1 MKTVPAISGRRQV
14 KTTPRKRPRQTRS
27 KETVETI
34 LAATARILIKLGFDG
49 LTTNAVAELAGVSI
63 GSLYQYFPNK
73 QALVAAL
80 IERRIDEK
88 NANTHIEL
96 ARVAQQPFP
105 VAVRTMIRMTI
116 DNYAES
122 PELSRVLIEQV
133 PRIGRMGR
141 IAELHQGT
149 LLLVAALLEARK
161 GELAIRDPEMA
172 AFVLVASIEA
182 IAQRAALFQPARLT
196 DPALIDEA
204 TAMVTRYLGVADG

>member
-1 MKTVPAISGRRQV
+1 MIPSRRQV
-14 KTTPRKRPRQTRS
+14 KTTPRKRPRQHRS

-34 LAATARILIKLGFDG
+34 LTATARILVKLGFDG
-49 LTTNAVAELAGVSI
+49 LTTNAVAEQAGVSI

-80 IERRIDEK
+80 IERRLDEK
-88 NANTHIEL
+88 NARTHAEL
-96 ARVAQQPFP
+96 SRLAGAPFP
-105 VAVRTMIRMTI
+105 EAVRAMIRMTVE
-116 DNYAES
+116 NYAVS

-133 PRIGRMGR
+133 PRVGRMAR

-149 LLLVAALLEARK
+149 LRLVAALLEARK
-161 GELAIRDPEMA
+161 HELAVRNPEMA

-182 IAQRAALFQPARLT
+182 IAQRATLFQPSRLT
-196 DPALIDEA
+196 DPVLIDEA

>member
-1 MKTVPAISGRRQV
+1 MYRQV
-14 KTTPRKRPRQTRS
+14 KTTPRKRPRQHRS

-34 LAATARILIKLGFDG
+34 LAATARILIKQGFDG
-49 LTTNAVAELAGVSI
+49 LTTNSVAVAAGVSI

-80 IERRIDEK
+80 IERRLDDK
-88 NANTHIEL
+88 NERTLAEL
-96 ARVAQQPFP
+96 ARVAREPFP
-105 VAVRTMIRMTI
+105 VAVRTMIRLTI
-116 DNYAES
+116 DNYAQS

-133 PRIGRMGR
+133 PRVGRMAR

-149 LLLVAALLEARK
+149 LKLVSALLEARK
-161 GELAIRDPEMA
+161 TELAVRDPEMA

-182 IAQRAALFQPARLT
+182 IAQRAALFQPAHLT

>member
-1 MKTVPAISGRRQV
+1 MIPARRQV

-49 LTTNAVAELAGVSI
+49 LTTNAVAEAAGVSI

-80 IERRIDEK
+80 IERRLDEK
-88 NANTHIEL
+88 NANTHREL
-96 ARVAQQPFP
+96 ARVAGQPFP
-105 VAVRTMIRMTI
+105 MAVRTMIRMTI
-116 DNYAES
+116 ENYAQS

-133 PRIGRMGR
+133 PRIGRMAR

-149 LLLVAALLEARK
+149 LKLVATLLEARRS
-161 GELAIRDPEMA
+161 ELAVNDPEMA

-182 IAQRAALFQPARLT
+182 IAQRAALFQPATLS

>member
-1 MKTVPAISGRRQV
+1 MIPARRQV

-49 LTTNAVAELAGVSI
+49 LTTNAVADQAGVSI

-80 IERRIDEK
+80 IERRLDEK
-88 NANTHIEL
+88 NANTHREL

-105 VAVRTMIRMTI
+105 EAVRTMIRMTI
-116 DNYAES
+116 ENYAQS

-133 PRIGRMGR
+133 PRVGRMAR

-149 LLLVAALLEARK
+149 LHLVAALLEARK
-161 GELAIRDPEMA
+161 HELAVRDPEMA

-182 IAQRAALFQPARLT
+182 IAQRAALFQPARLS

>member
-1 MKTVPAISGRRQV
+1 MIPARRQV

-27 KETVETI
+27 KETVEII

-80 IERRIDEK
+80 IERRLDEK
-88 NANTHIEL
+88 NANTHREL

-105 VAVRTMIRMTI
+105 EAVRSMIRMTI
-116 DNYAES
+116 ENYAAS

-133 PRIGRMGR
+133 PRVGRMAR

-149 LLLVAALLEARK
+149 LQLVAALLEARK
-161 GELAIRDPEMA
+161 HELAVRDPEMA

-182 IAQRAALFQPARLT
+182 IAQRAALFQPARLR
-196 DPALIDEA
+196 DPSLIDEA

>member
-1 MKTVPAISGRRQV
+1 MIPARRQV

-27 KETVETI
+27 KETVEII

-80 IERRIDEK
+80 IERRLDEK
-88 NANTHIEL
+88 NANTHREL

-105 VAVRTMIRMTI
+105 EAVRTMIRMTI
-116 DNYAES
+116 ENYAAS

-133 PRIGRMGR
+133 PRVGRMAR

-149 LLLVAALLEARK
+149 LQLVAALLEARK
-161 GELAIRDPEMA
+161 HELAVRDPEMA

-182 IAQRAALFQPARLT
+182 IAQRAALFQPARLR
-196 DPALIDEA
+196 DPSLIDEA

>member
-1 MKTVPAISGRRQV
+1 VIPSRRQV
-14 KTTPRKRPRQTRS
+14 KTTPRKRPRQNRS

-34 LAATARILIKLGFDG
+34 LTATARILVKLGFDG
-49 LTTNAVAELAGVSI
+49 LTTNAVAEQAGVSI

-80 IERRIDEK
+80 IERRLDEK
-88 NANTHIEL
+88 NAQTHAEL
-96 ARVAQQPFP
+96 ARLAGAPFP
-105 VAVRTMIRMTI
+105 EAVRAMIRMTVE
-116 DNYAES
+116 NYAVS

-133 PRIGRMGR
+133 PRVGRMAR

-149 LLLVAALLEARK
+149 LRLVAALLEARK
-161 GELAIRDPEMA
+161 HELAVRNPEMA

-182 IAQRAALFQPARLT
+182 IAQRATLFQPSRLT
-196 DPALIDEA
+196 DPVLIDEA

>member
-1 MKTVPAISGRRQV
+1 MYRQV

-34 LAATARILIKLGFDG
+34 LSATARILVKHGFDG
-49 LTTNAVAELAGVSI
+49 LTTNSVAEAAGVSI

-80 IERRIDEK
+80 IERRLDDKNEK
-88 NANTHIEL
+88 TLRAL
-96 ARVAQQPFP
+96 ADVARAPLAE
-105 VAVRTMIRMTI
+105 AVRTMIRLTI
-116 DNYAES
+116 DNYAAA

-133 PRIGRMGR
+133 PRVGRMAR

-149 LLLVAALLEARK
+149 LRLVAALLAARK
-161 GELAIRDPEMA
+161 DELAISDPDTS

-182 IAQRAALFQPARLT
+182 IAQRATLFQPARLN
-196 DPALIDEA
+196 DPALIEEA
-204 TAMVTRYLGVADG
+204 CAMVTRYLGVADG